1 MINSYSKIVKIS
13 SPSKMRNAITLEAR
27 YEVIRKV
34 VKGGISKNEIVKK
47 FDILPN
53 SLGAILKK
61 EEIVNYCDSTEFY
74 QDYM

>member
-1 MINSYSKIVKIS
+1 MINSYSKILKIS
-13 SPSKMRNAITLEAR
+13 PPSKMRNAITLEAR